1 MIVLISVSDY
11 TFEPCVFDSASHS
24 LVESTEEDLLDYV
37 SEYFMDSITMEQLLD
52 EGDFRVENCTYY
64 KSVSTIREEKIN
76 DILS

>member
-1 MIVLISVSDY
+1 MIVLISVRDY
-11 TFEPCVFDSASHS
+11 TFEPCVFD
-24 LVESTEEDLLDYV
+24 TEEDLLDYV